1 MRKKSR
7 SIIIVVI
14 VILAIIFYGMAYVL
28 WANTLADIRIICAL
42 CGGMGLISGTILW
55 KGWKKLTGIDRFLPN
70 YICHAVFTFG
80 FILCMFLMLNKY
92 FADGTTNHVEKVIVD
107 SKIIKKRH
115 KTKRVGRRSYV
126 SDDTYSVYYWGLR
139 FSNGV
144 VKEIQISG
152 SQYGKSHLGDTI
164 LLEMENGL
172 FDIPVIVERY

>member
-7 SIIIVVI
+7 SIIII
-14 VILAIIFYGMAYVL
+14 VIITIIFYVMAYVL

-55 KGWKKLTGIDRFLPN
+55 KAWKKLTGVDKFLPN
-70 YICHAVFTFG
+70 YICHSVFTFG
-80 FILCMFLMLNKY
+80 FIICMFLILNKS
-92 FADGTTNHVEKVIVD
+92 FADRTTNHVEKVVVD
-107 SKIIKKRH
+107 SKIVKKLH
-115 KTKRVGRRSYV
+115 KSKRVGRRSYV
-126 SDDTYSVYYWGLR
+126 SDDTYNVYYWCLR

-152 SQYGKSHLGDTI
+152 SQYEKSHLGDTV

-172 FDIPVIVERY
+172 FDIPVIVERI